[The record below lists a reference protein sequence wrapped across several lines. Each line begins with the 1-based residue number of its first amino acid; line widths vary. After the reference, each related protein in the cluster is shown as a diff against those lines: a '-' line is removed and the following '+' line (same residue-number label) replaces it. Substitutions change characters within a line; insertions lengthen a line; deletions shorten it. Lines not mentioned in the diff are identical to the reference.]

1 MHAVVHGLRPDTL
14 LVSIHSMSSVHTPQ
28 EKKRL
33 FYKRDHYPKGKHDK
47 GFRRGWPT
55 KKRKTSRS
63 FRHAA
68 DTLTRIAVLDTGAD
82 ADIRLIKQRR
92 MGKWKVSKL
101 RGRVARKFNRRIRR
115 VGAKKQRRSRRGAV

>member
-1 MHAVVHGLRPDTL
+1 
-14 LVSIHSMSSVHTPQ
+14 MSSVHTPQ

-33 FYKRDHYPKGKHDK
+33 FYKRDHYPKGKPDK

-68 DTLTRIAVLDTGAD
+68 DTLTRIVVLETCAD
-82 ADIRLIKQRR
+82 ADIRLIEQRR
-92 MGKWKVSKL
+92 VGKWRVSKPG
-101 RGRVARKFNRRIRR
+101 GRVAHKFDRRIGK
-115 VGAKKQRRSRRGAV
+115 VAAKRQRRSRRGAV

>member
-1 MHAVVHGLRPDTL
+1 
-14 LVSIHSMSSVHTPQ
+14 MSSVHTPQ

-47 GFRRGWPT
+47 GFRRVWPT

-68 DTLTRIAVLDTGAD
+68 DTLTRIAVLDASAD
-82 ADIRLIKQRR
+82 ADIRLIQQRR
-92 MGKWKVSKL
+92 VGKWRVSKP
-101 RGRVARKFNRRIRR
+101 GERVARKFDRRVRK
-115 VGAKKQRRSRRGAV
+115 VGAKRQRRLRSGAV